1 MIVWL
6 AFAACSSGANPLTR
20 PNPPNPPNPTNPT
33 EQTDA
38 GIGATTSPTARECEQ
53 LIAHVVDLTLREH
66 PPEPAPT
73 EAESRQI
80 DQALRS
86 FATECSALTRDGY
99 RCGMAATTIATL
111 TACQETPSSST
122 SNSSVAP
129 PGIAPPAPRS
139 P

>member
-6 AFAACSSGANPLTR
+6 AFAACSSGANP
-20 PNPPNPPNPTNPT
+20 PTHPT
-33 EQTDA
+33 KPSAPGSTDA
-38 GIGATTSPTARECEQ
+38 GVVKATSPTAKECDQ
-53 LIAHVVDLTLREH
+53 LVTHVVDLTLREH
-66 PPEPAPT
+66 PPEPAPS
-73 EAESRQI
+73 EAESTQI

-86 FATECSALTRDGY
+86 FATECGSLTRDAY

-111 TACQETPSSST
+111 TTCQEMPSSST

-129 PGIAPPAPRS
+129 GGIAPPAPRS